1 MSRGQPHPEPRR
13 LDDGR
18 ILVTRQVVAQLGHRH
33 VNYVRR
39 LVEPVACDVRTR
51 AALLDLDQAEAILAE
66 HDRRHPERLVPLG
79 PE

>member
-13 LDDGR
+13 DDTGR
-18 ILVTRQVVAQLGHRH
+18 VLVSRQLVARLGHRH

-39 LVEPVACDVRTR
+39 EVPAVACDVRTR
-51 AALLDLDQAEAILAE
+51 AALLDLDQAEDILGTRPHARP
-66 HDRRHPERLVPLG
+66 DRLVPLG